1 LGFTVFALLFIKVDR
16 WSQMFC
22 TTFFKSGIYM
32 TQLFKTFIFEVV
44 CVIIFGCLYWIYRDD
59 FSLTFASKKKNDLS
73 ILECFYT
80 SVTVQSGVGYSIL
93 NPNNKRAVLLLMI
106 QQLIMIFANI
116 LMVYLFSMY
125 FISRKRK

>member
-1 LGFTVFALLFIKVDR
+1 
-16 WSQMFC
+16 
-22 TTFFKSGIYM
+22 M

-59 FSLTFASKKKNDLS
+59 FSLTFATKKKNDLS
-73 ILECFYT
+73 ILDCFYT

-93 NPNNKRAVLLLMI
+93 NPNNKRAVLILMI

>member
-1 LGFTVFALLFIKVDR
+1 MR
-16 WSQMFC
+16 
-22 TTFFKSGIYM
+22 
-32 TQLFKTFIFEVV
+32 QLFKTFVFELA
-44 CVIIFGCLYWIYRDD
+44 CVILFGCLYWIYRDD
-59 FSLTFASKKKNDLS
+59 FTLTFASKKNNLS

-93 NPNNKRAVLLLMI
+93 NPNTKRAVLLLMV

-116 LMVYLFSMY
+116 LMLYLFSIY